1 MSKVTISTVRRP
13 VRSDNHRGS
22 TLLHDS
28 EGFIHKVNSL
38 QSVKMLKE
46 VVAINLLNA
55 VIRPRPRISTDF
67 QNDIDSLH
75 GVLINPQE
83 PLAFFA
89 TTTQIEFH
97 FVRTYQGASVDRKIP
112 ALPMLPEALQRTICG
127 ILNLI

>member
-1 MSKVTISTVRRP
+1 

-38 QSVKMLKE
+38 QSVQMLKE
-46 VVAINLLNA
+46 VAAINLLNA
-55 VIRPRPRISTDF
+55 VIRPRPRISTNF
-67 QNDIDSLH
+67 QNNIDSLH

-97 FVRTYQGASVDRKIP
+97 FVRTYQGASANRRIS

-127 ILNLI
+127 ILSPI